1 MGAWDGFHVYVSSKL
16 KSYFSLKLRCSMS
29 NLRLV
34 SYNKKFLYCAV
45 GAPGSTHDA
54 RTLRNSAIY
63 QKIVTGHTI
72 PDKVIDLGQHGKI
85 PLVTAGDTAFPKHA
99 WLIKVFRK
107 DTSNRRD
114 RYFNK
119 KLCSAQVVC
128 ENAYGM
134 L

>member
-1 MGAWDGFHVYVSSKL
+1 
-16 KSYFSLKLRCSMS
+16 MS

-85 PLVTAGDTAFPKHA
+85 PLVTAFPKHAWFSEAFPKHA